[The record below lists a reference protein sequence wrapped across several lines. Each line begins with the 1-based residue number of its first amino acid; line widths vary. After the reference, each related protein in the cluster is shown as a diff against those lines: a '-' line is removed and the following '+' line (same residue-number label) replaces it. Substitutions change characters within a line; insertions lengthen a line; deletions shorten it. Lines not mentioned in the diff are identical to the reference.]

1 MDYPETCF
9 QIRLVSAFFVVA
21 LTFAG
26 RKKDLKEDPIDA
38 SGFGDGL
45 AFVLL
50 VLIWSSPFLLADH
63 SQLIMHGWEPP
74 QTLRGG
80 NFAAIFKCIKV
91 TFLKRK
97 LKIRGGNFLTWHYQG
112 WKFRIHVRIVH

>member
-1 MDYPETCF
+1 MDYPETYF

-26 RKKDLKEDPIDA
+26 PKMDLKEDPIDA

-50 VLIWSSPFLLADH
+50 VLIWSSPFLLADERLDGVTLGGQAQP
-63 SQLIMHGWEPP
+63 QLG
-74 QTLRGG
+74 RGLPDLVWG
-80 NFAAIFKCIKV
+80 
-91 TFLKRK
+91 
-97 LKIRGGNFLTWHYQG
+97 
-112 WKFRIHVRIVH
+112 

>member
-26 RKKDLKEDPIDA
+26 PKMDLKEDPIDA

-50 VLIWSSPFLLADH
+50 ALIWSSPFLLADH
-63 SQLIMHGWEPP
+63 SQQIEYNGDLCVSIYS
-74 QTLRGG
+74 
-80 NFAAIFKCIKV
+80 N
-91 TFLKRK
+91 
-97 LKIRGGNFLTWHYQG
+97 
-112 WKFRIHVRIVH
+112 